1 MIELLVIAGLYTLRL
16 LLKMQWMTTV
26 LFGLYMMVRVRI
38 YRKRFRQ
45 MKEQQLRFE
54 EACEYMDTFLYAFVK
69 EGKVERALTDAHQ
82 VLGNGPM
89 REAVEEG
96 LDHLY
101 MVYDDSQTDIMRN
114 ALGRIDRDY
123 PCERIR
129 TMHDFAV
136 HVESYGGAIDTSV
149 DLLLRD
155 KSRWEKRIQITMKE
169 RQKMFMDVVLSIV
182 VSLLICAMI
191 LYLPVGTVDIGTN
204 MASQMITI
212 VVLLLDDW
220 IFARAQKYL
229 MVDWLQLDGVRQETD
244 RQKVERYDLY
254 DEKKERKLSVVM
266 AGICGMLTAFA
277 LYAGLQVWA
286 AAGMFLTLF
295 MANQHRIGRR
305 LATKKRIKNI
315 KSAFPVWLMDIV
327 LLLQSE
333 NVQMALAKSQEHAP
347 LVLEQELEI
356 LNDRL
361 QIAPESPE
369 PYHAFM
375 QKFQIPEIH
384 SAMSMLYA
392 LSMGNSDRADQQVGE
407 LITRNFSM
415 QDAVETERL
424 HNRNSGL
431 YLLFLA
437 PVVTAS
443 FKLLVDMALFMLTFL
458 QSSGIGG

>member
-1 MIELLVIAGLYTLRL
+1 
-16 LLKMQWMTTV
+16 
-26 LFGLYMMVRVRI
+26 
-38 YRKRFRQ
+38 
-45 MKEQQLRFE
+45 
-54 EACEYMDTFLYAFVK
+54 
-69 EGKVERALTDAHQ
+69 
-82 VLGNGPM
+82 
-89 REAVEEG
+89 
-96 LDHLY
+96 
-101 MVYDDSQTDIMRN
+101 MVYDDSQTDIMRG
-114 ALGRIDRDY
+114 ALGRIDREY

-155 KSRWEKRIQITMKE
+155 KSRWEKRIHITMKE

-182 VSLLICAMI
+182 ASLLICAMI
-191 LYLPVGTVDIGTN
+191 LYLPVGSVDIGGN
-204 MASQMITI
+204 MASQVLTFI
-212 VVLLLDDW
+212 VLLLDDW
-220 IFARAQKYL
+220 IFAQAQKYL
-229 MVDWLQLDGVRQETD
+229 MVDWLQLDGVRQETN
-244 RQKVERYDLY
+244 RQKVERYYLY
-254 DEKKERKLSVVM
+254 DAKKERKLSVVM
-266 AGICGMLTAFA
+266 AGICGILTAWA
-277 LYAGLQVWA
+277 LYAGQQVWA

-295 MANQHRIGRR
+295 MVNQHRIGRR
-305 LATKKRIKNI
+305 LATKKLIKNI

-333 NVQMALAKSQEHAP
+333 NVQMALVKSQEHAP
-347 LVLEQELEI
+347 LVLERDLEI

-375 QKFQIPEIH
+375 QEFQIPEVH

-407 LITRNFSM
+407 LITRNLSM

-443 FKLLVDMALFMLTFL
+443 LKLLVDMALFMLTFL
-458 QSSGIGG
+458 QSSGIG

>member
-26 LFGLYMMVRVRI
+26 IFGLYMLVRVRI

-45 MKEQQLRFE
+45 IKEQKLRFE

-114 ALGRIDRDY
+114 ALGIIDREY

-155 KSRWEKRIQITMKE
+155 KSRWEKRIHITMKE

-182 VSLLICAMI
+182 ASLLICAMI
-191 LYLPVGTVDIGTN
+191 LYLPVGSVDIGGN
-204 MASQMITI
+204 MASQVLTFI
-212 VVLLLDDW
+212 VLLLDDW
-220 IFARAQKYL
+220 IFAQAQKYL
-229 MVDWLQLDGVRQETD
+229 MVDWLQLDGVRQENN
-244 RQKVERYDLY
+244 RQKVERYYLY
-254 DEKKERKLSVVM
+254 DAKKERKLSVVM
-266 AGICGMLTAFA
+266 
-277 LYAGLQVWA
+277 V
-286 AAGMFLTLF
+286 
-295 MANQHRIGRR
+295 NQHRIGRR
-305 LATKKRIKNI
+305 LATKKLIKNI

-333 NVQMALAKSQEHAP
+333 NVQMALVKSQEHAP
-347 LVLEQELEI
+347 LVLERDLEI

-375 QKFQIPEIH
+375 QEFQIPEVH

-407 LITRNFSM
+407 LITRNLSM

-443 FKLLVDMALFMLTFL
+443 LKLLVDMALFMLTFL
-458 QSSGIGG
+458 QSSGIG

>member
-16 LLKMQWMTTV
+16 LLKMQWMITV
-26 LFGLYMMVRVRI
+26 IFGLYMLVRVRI

-45 MKEQQLRFE
+45 MKEQKLRFE

-89 REAVEEG
+89 REAIEEG

-114 ALGRIDRDY
+114 ALGIIDREY

-182 VSLLICAMI
+182 ASLLICAMI

-244 RQKVERYDLY
+244 RQKVER
-254 DEKKERKLSVVM
+254 
-266 AGICGMLTAFA
+266 
-277 LYAGLQVWA
+277 
-286 AAGMFLTLF
+286 
-295 MANQHRIGRR
+295 
-305 LATKKRIKNI
+305 
-315 KSAFPVWLMDIV
+315 
-327 LLLQSE
+327 
-333 NVQMALAKSQEHAP
+333 
-347 LVLEQELEI
+347 
-356 LNDRL
+356 
-361 QIAPESPE
+361 
-369 PYHAFM
+369 
-375 QKFQIPEIH
+375 
-384 SAMSMLYA
+384 
-392 LSMGNSDRADQQVGE
+392 
-407 LITRNFSM
+407 
-415 QDAVETERL
+415 
-424 HNRNSGL
+424 
-431 YLLFLA
+431 
-437 PVVTAS
+437 
-443 FKLLVDMALFMLTFL
+443 
-458 QSSGIGG
+458 

>member
-26 LFGLYMMVRVRI
+26 IFGLYMLVRVRI

-45 MKEQQLRFE
+45 IKEQKLRFE

-114 ALGRIDRDY
+114 ALGIIDREY

-155 KSRWEKRIQITMKE
+155 KSRWEKRIHITMKE

-182 VSLLICAMI
+182 
-191 LYLPVGTVDIGTN
+191 
-204 MASQMITI
+204 ASQVLTFI
-212 VVLLLDDW
+212 VLLLDDW
-220 IFARAQKYL
+220 IFAQAQKYL
-229 MVDWLQLDGVRQETD
+229 MVDWLQLDGVRQENN
-244 RQKVERYDLY
+244 RQKVERYYLY
-254 DEKKERKLSVVM
+254 DAKKERKLSVVM
-266 AGICGMLTAFA
+266 AGICGILTAWA
-277 LYAGLQVWA
+277 LYAGQQVWA

-295 MANQHRIGRR
+295 MVNQHRIGRR
-305 LATKKRIKNI
+305 LATKKLIKNI

-333 NVQMALAKSQEHAP
+333 NVQMALVKSQEHAP
-347 LVLEQELEI
+347 LVLERDLEI

-375 QKFQIPEIH
+375 QEFQIPEVH

-407 LITRNFSM
+407 LITRNLSM

-443 FKLLVDMALFMLTFL
+443 LKLLVDMALFMLTFL
-458 QSSGIGG
+458 QSSGIG

>member
-26 LFGLYMMVRVRI
+26 IFGLYMLVRVRI

-45 MKEQQLRFE
+45 IKEQKLRFE

-101 MVYDDSQTDIMRN
+101 MVYDDSQTDIMRG
-114 ALGRIDRDY
+114 ALGRIDREY

-155 KSRWEKRIQITMKE
+155 KSRWEKRIHITMKE

-182 VSLLICAMI
+182 ASLLICAMI
-191 LYLPVGTVDIGTN
+191 LYLPVGSVDIGGN
-204 MASQMITI
+204 MASQVLTFI
-212 VVLLLDDW
+212 VLLLDDW
-220 IFARAQKYL
+220 IFAQAQKYL
-229 MVDWLQLDGVRQETD
+229 MVDWLQLDGVRQETN
-244 RQKVERYDLY
+244 RQKVERYYLY
-254 DEKKERKLSVVM
+254 DAKKERKLSVVM
-266 AGICGMLTAFA
+266 AGICGILTAWA
-277 LYAGLQVWA
+277 LYAGQQVWA

-295 MANQHRIGRR
+295 MVNQHRIGRR
-305 LATKKRIKNI
+305 LATKKLIKNI

-333 NVQMALAKSQEHAP
+333 NVQMALVKSQEHAP
-347 LVLEQELEI
+347 LVLEI

-375 QKFQIPEIH
+375 QEFQIPEVH

-407 LITRNFSM
+407 LITRNLSM

-458 QSSGIGG
+458 QSSGIG